1 VAGLKTIESGTLR
14 LGSAFPD
21 PPFELEQDGVDTG
34 FDAEL
39 MRAVCGQLS
48 LRWKLVKYEG
58 ADFNGIFDGLRT
70 GEYDAVISGT
80 TITANREKVALFS
93 EPYFES
99 DQSLV
104 VNRVRTPQITST
116 DDLSDQI
123 AGIQIGSTADVVAT
137 DCTARGALQEIRYYP
152 YGAVMDIL
160 DDLTGARI
168 GAFMTLLPVAE
179 WLVRD
184 RAELAV
190 VQEIPTHEQ
199 LGIAV
204 APGAVALRDAVN
216 LALAECRRTGI
227 LERLERRWMREAPT

>member
-14 LGSAFPD
+14 VGSAFPD

-48 LRWKLVKYEG
+48 LRWKLVKYDG

-70 GEYDAVISGT
+70 GDYDAVISGT
-80 TITANREKVALFS
+80 TITADREMVALFS

-104 VNRVRTPQITST
+104 VNRVRNPQITST

-123 AGIQIGSTADVVAT
+123 VGIQIGNTSDVVAK
-137 DCTARGALQEIRYYP
+137 DHNARGKLSDIRYYP
-152 YGAVMDIL
+152 YGAVTDIL
-160 DDLTGARI
+160 DDLTTGSI
-168 GAFMTLLPVAE
+168 GAFMKLLPVAT

-184 RAELAV
+184 RPDLAV
-190 VQEIPTHEQ
+190 VQKIPTHEQ

-204 APGAVALRDAVN
+204 APGGVALRDAVN
-216 LALAECRRTGI
+216 RALAECRRTGI
-227 LERLERRWMREAPT
+227 LERLERRWLHDAPT